1 MSDAAF
7 DRPVDSLSYEDARD
21 ELVAIVAKLETGS
34 ATLEDSLTLWE
45 RGEALAARC
54 QMLLDGA
61 LARVEGASDGVS
73 DESADDEDADA

>member
-21 ELVAIVAKLETGS
+21 ELVAIVARLETGS

-54 QMLLDGA
+54 QTLLDGA
-61 LARVEGASDGVS
+61 LARVEGASDDDAAE
-73 DESADDEDADA
+73 DEAEDADA